1 MDKNY
6 NWDLINKDIQ
16 SNLTN
21 TKGQYYIAG
30 FKYAM
35 DLFKDG
41 GNIIKDSQNT
51 YQQLH
56 WKSIEGLV
64 MQQYEQDVKDKKFEN
79 GMILLRSVMITDSA
93 MIKS

>member
-41 GNIIKDSQNT
+41 GNIIKDS
-51 YQQLH
+51 
-56 WKSIEGLV
+56 
-64 MQQYEQDVKDKKFEN
+64 
-79 GMILLRSVMITDSA
+79 
-93 MIKS
+93 